1 MIITINKHHQWV
13 GKSRT
18 RLGRRPTARD
28 IERRIDAE
36 LCAKHRAG
44 HGESGMHLGAAGH
57 HYCMHV
63 TMGVNPNFDKP
74 AEAARLTF
82 DVEIANPPGPPVL
95 TTSLLGGV
103 VSLDGRGGPW

>member
-1 MIITINKHHQWV
+1 
-13 GKSRT
+13 
-18 RLGRRPTARD
+18 
-28 IERRIDAE
+28 
-36 LCAKHRAG
+36 
-44 HGESGMHLGAAGH
+44 
-57 HYCMHV
+57 MHV